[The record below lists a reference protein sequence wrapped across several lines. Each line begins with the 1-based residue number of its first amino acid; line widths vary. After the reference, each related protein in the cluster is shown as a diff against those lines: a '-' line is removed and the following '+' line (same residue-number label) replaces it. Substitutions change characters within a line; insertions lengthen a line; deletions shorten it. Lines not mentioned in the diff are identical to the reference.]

1 MADNVPITPG
11 SGAVVAADEATYSG
25 DTAKIQLL
33 RLVQVTGSEGS
44 KTVVEEIGKLSA
56 GENHVGQVGS
66 PLDTVSVTPTISA
79 TPAYTSGDAVGGKQT
94 LTSAVRVSGG
104 KALLQT
110 LTVIDRANQKQPLTI
125 LFFNSDPSAAT
136 ITDNAAFVF
145 STDISKLIGKVNVLA
160 ADYETV
166 DSIAVATI
174 ANLGLLL
181 KASGSANL
189 FVAVVTTGT
198 PDFAST
204 SDLVFQYGFA
214 QG

>member
-44 KTVVEEIGKLSA
+44 KTVVEEIGVLSA
-56 GENHVGQVGS
+56 GANHVGQVGS
-66 PLDTVSVTPTISA
+66 PLDTVAVTPTVST

-94 LTSAVRVSGG
+94 LTSAMRVSGG
-104 KALLQT
+104 KSILQT
-110 LTVIDRANQKQPLTI
+110 LTVIDKADQKQPLTV
-125 LFFNSDPSAAT
+125 LFFDSDPTAAT
-136 ITDNAAFVF
+136 ITDNAGFVF
-145 STDISKLIGKVNVLA
+145 STDISKFVGKVNVLA

-166 DSIAVATI
+166 NSIALATI
-174 ANLGLLL
+174 SNIGLLL

-189 FVAVVTTGT
+189 FAAVVTTGT
-198 PDFAST
+198 PQFSAT
-204 SDLVFQYGFA
+204 SDLIFQYGFA